1 MLMCYH
7 PVGSTM
13 YGDNFGKI
21 SIMARIA
28 SDTYR
33 HVSLSF
39 SLLLMYSTFT
49 DYFTFLEGRVWVV
62 E

>member
-1 MLMCYH
+1 
-7 PVGSTM
+7 M

-49 DYFTFLEGRVWVV
+49 DYFTFLEGRVRVV